1 MRQFTKTSLPALML
15 AIALSVQAP
24 LARADEPATLRIGSV
39 APTGTPWSAL
49 LASVKSRV
57 LAEAP
62 GRIDVKLYLGG
73 KLGSEGSLV
82 SRCQKGS
89 LGGIAVSVGA
99 LGAAVPELFAME
111 LPYLFDS
118 YKQADK
124 ALDASTP
131 LVRKLLDAKGFVF
144 YMWGENGFREFASKE
159 KFFVTPADLA
169 GQKMRSQ
176 PAMPHVEMYR
186 ALGASASTI
195 AVGEVGSSLAS
206 GVVNGYDNT
215 LLYAYATQWHK
226 EIKYVTISDHIYQG
240 AIVVW
245 CKAWFDTLPEDLK
258 TVLMKVPDGETTRGR
273 LAVRAMNELLLNEYK
288 KDGIQIRKL
297 TAAEKAAFARATAS
311 VAKRFLEETT
321 PAGKEL
327 YHLLEKSR

>member
-1 MRQFTKTSLPALML
+1 MRNLLKNSLL
-15 AIALSVQAP
+15 ATLC
-24 LARADEPATLRIGSV
+24 LAATAATPTAASAQEATLRIGSV

-57 LAEAP
+57 SAEA
-62 GRIDVKLYLGG
+62 GSRVDVKLYLGG

-99 LGAAVPELFAME
+99 LGAAVPELFALE
-111 LPYLFDS
+111 LPYLFND

-124 ALDASTP
+124 ALDASTDA
-131 LVRKLLDAKGFVF
+131 VRRLLEAKGFIF

-159 KFFVTPADLA
+159 KFFVKPADLA

-226 EIKYVTISDHIYQG
+226 EIKYVTVSDHIYQG
-240 AIVVW
+240 AIVVY
-245 CKAWFDTLPEDLK
+245 CKSWFDGLPADLK
-258 TVLMKVPDGETTRGR
+258 AILMKVPDGETTRGR
-273 LAVRAMNELLLNEYK
+273 VAVRAMNTRLLKEYE
-288 KDGIQIRKL
+288 KDGVKIRTL
-297 TAAEKAAFARATAS
+297 TAAEKAEFARATS
-311 VAKRFLEETT
+311 GVAAKFLADTT
-321 PAGKEL
+321 PAGKSLYEL
-327 YHLLEKSR
+327 LKKSR

>member
-1 MRQFTKTSLPALML
+1 METTMRNLLTTGLL
-15 AIALSVQAP
+15 ACGLL
-24 LARADEPATLRIGSV
+24 LAAGPSHAQDATLRIGSV

-57 LAEAP
+57 TAEA
-62 GRIDVKLYLGG
+62 GSRVDVKLYLGG

-99 LGAAVPELFAME
+99 LGAAVPELFALE
-111 LPYLFDS
+111 IPYLFDG

-124 ALDASTP
+124 ALDASTDA
-131 LVRKLLDAKGFVF
+131 VRRLLAAKGFVF
-144 YMWGENGFREFASKE
+144 YMWGENGFRDFASKE
-159 KFFVTPADLA
+159 KFFVTPKDLA

-240 AIVVW
+240 AIVVY
-245 CKAWFDTLPEDLK
+245 CKAWFDTVPTDLQAI
-258 TVLMKVPDGETTRGR
+258 LMKVPDGETTRGR
-273 LAVRAMNELLLNEYK
+273 VAVRARNTRLLKEYE
-288 KDGIQIRKL
+288 KDGVKIRTL
-297 TAAEKAAFARATAS
+297 TAAEKAAFARATAG
-311 VAKRFLEETT
+311 VATKFLADTT
-321 PAGKEL
+321 EAGRALYEL
-327 YHLLEKSR
+327 LKKSR

>member
-1 MRQFTKTSLPALML
+1 MRNVLTTILC
-15 AIALSVQAP
+15 ALSC
-24 LARADEPATLRIGSV
+24 LALLPVTASAQEATLRIGSV

-57 LAEAP
+57 TAEAS
-62 GRIDVKLYLGG
+62 GRVDVKLYLGG

-99 LGAAVPELFAME
+99 LGVAVPELFALE
-111 LPYLFDS
+111 LPYLFND

-124 ALDASTP
+124 ALDASTE
-131 LVRKLLDAKGFVF
+131 LVRRLLAEKGFVF

-159 KFFVTPADLA
+159 KFFVSPSDLA

-176 PAMPHVEMYR
+176 PALPHVEMYR

-226 EIKYVTISDHIYQG
+226 EIKYVTLSDHIYQG
-240 AIVVW
+240 AIVVY
-245 CKAWFDTLPEDLK
+245 CKSWFDSLPADLQAI
-258 TVLMKVPDGETTRGR
+258 LMKVPAGETSRGR
-273 LAVRAMNELLLNEYK
+273 AAVRAMNTRLIAEYE
-288 KDGIQIRKL
+288 KDDVKIREL
-297 TAAEKAAFARATAS
+297 TASEKAAFARATAG
-311 VAKRFLEETT
+311 VAAKFLAETS
-321 PAGKEL
+321 AEGKEL
-327 YHLLEKSR
+327 YELLKKSR